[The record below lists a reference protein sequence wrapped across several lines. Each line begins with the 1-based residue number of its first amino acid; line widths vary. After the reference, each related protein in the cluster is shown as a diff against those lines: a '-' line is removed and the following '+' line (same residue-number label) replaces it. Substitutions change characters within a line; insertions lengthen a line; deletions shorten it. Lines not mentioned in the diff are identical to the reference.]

1 MVSIALEP
9 DGLLGGGGSLSA
21 YSYTKLFSS
30 ITESTVWCEPAG
42 TRLVWITLLAKCD
55 MFGRFAGSVPGL
67 ARLANVS
74 LEDTSKAL
82 ETLQAPDPYS
92 RTPDNEGR
100 RLEVIDGGWRLL
112 NHEKYRDLR
121 DEERRRQQNLEAKRR
136 QREREAEGKLEDDHA
151 GGDEQEAAEAGH
163 VSNHADSQQTV
174 SKSADGQIDVITPLP
189 VSAHASASA
198 SATTALKLEEQKH
211 VQPSAAR
218 SRFGE
223 FYQVYPRHEAKPA
236 AEKAWK
242 RNALDAVADAIIA
255 DVNARL
261 ADPGQWKQT
270 EKRFLPLPATYLNGR
285 RWEDDWKPAGRV
297 QRHGGF
303 EERAYGEGGAF

>member
-1 MVSIALEP
+1 M
-9 DGLLGGGGSLSA
+9 SA

-74 LEDTSKAL
+74 LEDTSTAL
-82 ETLQAPDPYS
+82 ETLLAPDPYS

-112 NHEKYRDLR
+112 NHDKYRDLR
-121 DEERRRQQNLEAKRR
+121 DDERRRIQNLEAKRR
-136 QREREAEGKLEDDHA
+136 QRERDADGKQEGDGA
-151 GGDEQEAAEAGH
+151 GGDHREADEAMH
-163 VSNHADSQQTV
+163 VSNPADSQHAV
-174 SKSADGQIDVITPLP
+174 STPLP
-189 VSAHASASA
+189 VSAQASASA
-198 SATTALKLEEQKH
+198 SATTALELEEQKH
-211 VQPSAAR
+211 AQPSAAR
-218 SRFGE
+218 SRFSE
-223 FYQVYPRHEAKPA
+223 FYLAYPRHEAKPA

-242 RNALDAVADAIIA
+242 RHALDAVADAIIA
-255 DVNARL
+255 DVQARL
-261 ADPGQWKQT
+261 ADASQWKVT

-285 RWEDDWKPAGRV
+285 RWEDDWKPAGRIE
-297 QRHGGF
+297 RHGGF
-303 EERAYGEGGAF
+303 EERAYGAGGDL

>member
-1 MVSIALEP
+1 M
-9 DGLLGGGGSLSA
+9 SA

-55 MFGRFAGSVPGL
+55 MFGRFAGSIPGL

-74 LEDTSKAL
+74 LEDTSRAL
-82 ETLQAPDPYS
+82 ETLLSPDPYS

-112 NHEKYRDLR
+112 NHEKYRDMR
-121 DEERRRQQNLEAKRR
+121 DEERRRVQNLEAKRR
-136 QREREAEGKLEDDHA
+136 QRERDAEGKQQDEGGDALVD
-151 GGDEQEAAEAGH
+151 GDEQGN
-163 VSNHADSQQTV
+163 VSNLADSQHVV
-174 SKSADGQIDVITPLP
+174 STPPAMSAQ
-189 VSAHASASA
+189 ASASA
-198 SATTALKLEEQKH
+198 STALDLQEHKH

-218 SRFGE
+218 SRFDD
-223 FYQVYPRHEAKPA
+223 FYAVYPRHEAKPA

-242 RNALDAVADAIIA
+242 RHNLDKMADTIIA
-255 DVNARL
+255 DVEART
-261 ADPGQWKQT
+261 ADTSQWKQV
-270 EKRFLPLPATYLNGR
+270 EKRFVPLPATYLNGR
-285 RWEDDWKPAGRV
+285 RWEDDWKPGCGL

-303 EERAYGEGGAF
+303 GERAYGEGGPL